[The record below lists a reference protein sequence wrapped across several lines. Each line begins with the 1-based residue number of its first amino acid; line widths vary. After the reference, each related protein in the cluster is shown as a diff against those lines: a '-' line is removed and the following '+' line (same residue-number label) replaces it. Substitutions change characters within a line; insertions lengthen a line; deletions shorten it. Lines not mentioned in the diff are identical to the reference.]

1 MLPDRYLDDVG
12 AFHAK
17 FGLDAQEPSVPTV
30 PSDEMVK
37 FRLNFLLEEL
47 AEIAAAHDFV
57 LNIDD
62 TSGEALF
69 VKCSDDICENAPDHM
84 KLEDTLDGLV
94 DLLYILAGTVRFF
107 GFHTAGPTG
116 VRFHEAWR
124 RVQQCNMRKVR
135 AARPADSKRG
145 SGFDVV
151 KPEGWVGP
159 SHKDLVI

>member
-1 MLPDRYLDDVG
+1 MQADRYLDDVG

-17 FGLDAQEPSVPTV
+17 FGLDSQEPSTPTV

-47 AEIAAAHDFV
+47 CEIAAANDFV
-57 LNIDD
+57 L
-62 TSGEALF
+62 SEGEDEELHF
-69 VKCSDDICENAPDHM
+69 EKCSSDICEDAPDHI
-84 KLEDTLDGLV
+84 KLEHTLDGLV
-94 DLLYILAGTVRFF
+94 DLLYIIAGTVRFF
-107 GFHTAGPTG
+107 GLHTVGPTG

-135 AARPADSKRG
+135 TARPADSKRG

-159 SHKDLVI
+159 DHKDLV